1 MVPVWRHVDKR
12 GMTHVILKSQRP
24 SPGRTRVV
32 AADQLA
38 GSAAAHLGA

>member
-12 GMTHVILKSQRP
+12 GMTHVILKSQR
-24 SPGRTRVV
+24 RTRVA